1 MATTKAEYVKVGV
14 FMTLAVSGAVVAA
27 IIFGAGNFGRE
38 EFLMETYFE
47 ESVQGIDVGGPVKF
61 RGIPIGKIKDI
72 SFVWPTYSAPDTE
85 DGRRAMR
92 YARIIFSVDPRCV
105 DEDGEIAFGGFVQD
119 QLRVSI
125 RNQGVTGLRYLN
137 IDYVEGANT
146 LTLPVPW
153 EPQYQYIPSDPGLT
167 KTIADVT
174 QNISEQ
180 LSRLNIEEMVKM
192 IKETFKITNDEIR
205 KAKMGDT
212 AEKVNSLV
220 TRLDAMSAEFQSQ
233 LEDGKI
239 KEIISEVDGLVS
251 SLSQSAKVLE
261 NALPKMLE
269 SVDGIADNIE
279 GVTGESRLMISE
291 TLEQIRTA
299 SLKVN
304 ELLARLVERPSLLI
318 KDVE

>member
-1 MATTKAEYVKVGV
+1 
-14 FMTLAVSGAVVAA
+14 
-27 IIFGAGNFGRE
+27 
-38 EFLMETYFE
+38 
-47 ESVQGIDVGGPVKF
+47 
-61 RGIPIGKIKDI
+61 
-72 SFVWPTYSAPDTE
+72 
-85 DGRRAMR
+85 
-92 YARIIFSVDPRCV
+92 
-105 DEDGEIAFGGFVQD
+105 
-119 QLRVSI
+119 
-125 RNQGVTGLRYLN
+125 
-137 IDYVEGANT
+137 
-146 LTLPVPW
+146 
-153 EPQYQYIPSDPGLT
+153 
-167 KTIADVT
+167 
-174 QNISEQ
+174 
-180 LSRLNIEEMVKM
+180 
-192 IKETFKITNDEIR
+192 
-205 KAKMGDT
+205 MGDT